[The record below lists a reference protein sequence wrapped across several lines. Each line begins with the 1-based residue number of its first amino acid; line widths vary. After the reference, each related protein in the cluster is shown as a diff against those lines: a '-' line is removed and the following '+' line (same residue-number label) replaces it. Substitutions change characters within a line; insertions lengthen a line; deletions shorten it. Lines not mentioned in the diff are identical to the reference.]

1 MPRGRKQMTLEE
13 ELTYLDQQ
21 IEKTSETLDTLKK
34 RRKEV
39 AQLKEQKDLQTIYE
53 KIQASQMPL
62 LREKA
67 ESPLQLVSEKSG
79 GIPLP

>member
-1 MPRGRKQMTLEE
+1 MPRGKKQMTLEE

-39 AQLKEQKDLQTIYE
+39 VQLKEQKDLQTIYE
-53 KIQASQMPL
+53 KIQASGRTIDEVL
-62 LREKA
+62 A
-67 ESPLQLVSEKSG
+67 QLAD
-79 GIPLP
+79 

>member
-53 KIQASQMPL
+53 KIQASGRTIDEVL
-62 LREKA
+62 A
-67 ESPLQLVSEKSG
+67 QLAD
-79 GIPLP
+79 

>member
-1 MPRGRKQMTLEE
+1 MPRGRKKQMTLEE
-13 ELTYLDQQ
+13 ELTHLDQQ

-53 KIQASQMPL
+53 KIQASGRTIDEVL
-62 LREKA
+62 A
-67 ESPLQLVSEKSG
+67 QLAN
-79 GIPLP
+79 

>member
-1 MPRGRKQMTLEE
+1 MTLEE

-53 KIQASQMPL
+53 KIQASGRTIDEVL
-62 LREKA
+62 A
-67 ESPLQLVSEKSG
+67 QLAD
-79 GIPLP
+79 

>member
-1 MPRGRKQMTLEE
+1 MPRGKQQMTLEE

-39 AQLKEQKDLQTIYE
+39 VQLKEQKDLQTIYE
-53 KIQASQMPL
+53 KIQASGRTIDEVL
-62 LREKA
+62 A
-67 ESPLQLVSEKSG
+67 QLAD
-79 GIPLP
+79 

>member
-53 KIQASQMPL
+53 KIQASGKTIDEVL
-62 LREKA
+62 A
-67 ESPLQLVSEKSG
+67 QLAD
-79 GIPLP
+79 